1 MSDHEN
7 KNEYA
12 IQTFGLTK
20 SFGNRKAVDKI
31 NLVVKKGDIFSLL
44 GPNGAGKTTTI
55 KMLTGVLKPT
65 VGTAKIMDYDI
76 TRDLSEVK
84 GIIDISPQ
92 ETAIAGH
99 LTAWENLILMG
110 GINGLKKEDTEKRA
124 KKLIKLMG
132 LTERANEQVQ
142 KFSGG
147 MQRRLSIAMALI
159 SDPPVLFLD
168 EPTLGLDPQARRVI
182 WEQIEQ
188 LKGKKTIIL
197 TTHYLEEAD
206 ALADRVA
213 IISQGNII
221 AEGTPQEL
229 KKNIYGLQTMII
241 KGQNLSSL
249 DIDGLKE
256 VYPHITKIDG
266 GIKIEAQELIF
277 DEIVDYLRSRGVK
290 INWLSMKEPS
300 LDDVFLTLTGEEV
313 N

>member
-1 MSDHEN
+1 MSNHEN
-7 KNEYA
+7 ENEYA

-20 SFGNRKAVDKI
+20 SFGNCKAVDKI

-76 TRDLSEVK
+76 TRNPSEVK

-159 SDPPVLFLD
+159 SDPPILFLD

-182 WEQIEQ
+182 WEQIEH

-206 ALADRVA
+206 SLADRVA

-241 KGQNLSSL
+241 KGQNLSSP
-249 DIDGLKE
+249 DIEGLKE
-256 VYPHITKIDG
+256 IYPHITKIDD

-277 DEIVDYLRSRGVK
+277 DEIVDYLRSKGVK
-290 INWLSMKEPS
+290 ISWVSMKEPS
-300 LDDVFLTLTGEEV
+300 LDDVFLNLTGEEV